1 MATAQ
6 NWNMSWNTSQIVPEQ
21 LTDSVLANQNSQSS
35 LLNIYFRLRGFQS
48 LRLLIHFRY
57 GPITCSHWI
66 KVWHRTYPTCDAA
79 LSTSVRRSFAPLLSG
94 FRAGARA
101 NVSGVNLTFPHSPPS
116 ELPDVRKLSP
126 YFRLPYHF
134 RITGFLRLKLLLS
147 GTEVFWKKKAFFFL
161 AKFSTSVAGVE
172 KGLGI
177 EQGLKCNSPKR
188 PLD

>member
-6 NWNMSWNTSQIVPEQ
+6 NWNMSWNTSQIMPEQ

-35 LLNIYFRLRGFQS
+35 LLNIYLRLRGFQS
-48 LRLLIHFRY
+48 LLLLIHFRY

-101 NVSGVNLTFPHSPPS
+101 NVSGVNLTFPHSPPG

-147 GTEVFWKKKAFFFL
+147 GTEVF
-161 AKFSTSVAGVE
+161 
-172 KGLGI
+172 
-177 EQGLKCNSPKR
+177 
-188 PLD
+188 